1 MLELDDL
8 HVAYGDVR
16 ALDGLSFTVPEG
28 EVFGFLGTNG
38 AGKTTAMR
46 VVFGIVLAD
55 AGEVRWN
62 GRRVGPPD
70 RLRFGYMPEE
80 RGLYPSMR
88 VRDQLVHLGRLHGLS
103 ADDARSRAG
112 QWLELLGLGDKG
124 GARVDS
130 LSLGNQQRVQLVT
143 ALLHEPDLLVL
154 DEPFSG
160 LDPVGVE
167 ALAGVLRD
175 RAQRGATVVFS
186 SHQLDL
192 VEHICTSVAVVSKGR
207 TVSAGTVDAL
217 TSAGA
222 VLVVGV
228 DADPGWAAALPGVMV
243 VSAEGRRL
251 RLRLAP
257 GLDPQS
263 VLRAAATAGPVTH
276 FAFERR
282 RLSELFREAVTSGVP
297 PGVPA

>member
-1 MLELDDL
+1 VLELDDL
-8 HVAYGDVR
+8 HVAYGCVR
-16 ALDGLSFTVPEG
+16 ALDGLSFAVPPG
-28 EVFGFLGTNG
+28 QVFGFLGPNG

-46 VVFGIVLAD
+46 VVFGIVPPD
-55 AGEVRWN
+55 RGEVRW
-62 GRRVGPPD
+62 GERRVAPGD

-88 VRDQLVHLGRLHGLS
+88 VLDQLVHLGRLHGL
-103 ADDARSRAG
+103 AAGEARTRSRG
-112 QWLELLGLGDKG
+112 WLERLGLGDKT

-167 ALAGVLRD
+167 ALAEVLRE
-175 RAQRGATVVFS
+175 RAAGGATVVFS

-192 VEHICTSVAVVSKGR
+192 VEHICTSVAVVARGR
-207 TVSAGTVDAL
+207 IVMTGTVEAL

-222 VLVVGV
+222 DLVVAV
-228 DADPGWAAALPGVMV
+228 DADPGWADGLAGITVIAA
-243 VSAEGRRL
+243 SGRRL
-251 RLRLAP
+251 RLRLGP
-257 GLDPQS
+257 GSDPRS
-263 VLRAAATAGPVTH
+263 VLRAAADAGPVTH

-282 RLSELFREAVTSGVP
+282 RLSELFREAV
-297 PGVPA
+297 A